1 MFIAM
6 NRFRVAAGREE
17 EFEAAWR
24 GRESY
29 LGETPGFLELRLL
42 RGPSGDGE
50 TLYAS
55 HTRWQSEAAFEAWT
69 HSDAF
74 RKAHGQSN
82 LSGVV
87 LAHPNLECF
96 EVVL

>member
-17 EFEAAWR
+17 DFEAAWR
-24 GRESY
+24 DRESH
-29 LGETPGFLELRLL
+29 LDGTPGFVDFKLL
-42 RGPSGDGE
+42 RGPTDDGE

-55 HTRWQSEAAFEAWT
+55 HSTWASRAAFEAWT
-69 HSDAF
+69 DSDAF
-74 RKAHGQSN
+74 RRAHGQSN

-87 LAHPNLECF
+87 LSHPSLERF